1 MREREGRD
9 DSHSVVVVTE
19 RSKVNKWIKMRIDLE
34 MDQKRKKYSTRI
46 NK

>member
-1 MREREGRD
+1 MRERGWD
-9 DSHSVVVVTE
+9 DSHGVVVVTE
-19 RSKVNKWIKMRIDLE
+19 RSKANKWIKMRIDLG